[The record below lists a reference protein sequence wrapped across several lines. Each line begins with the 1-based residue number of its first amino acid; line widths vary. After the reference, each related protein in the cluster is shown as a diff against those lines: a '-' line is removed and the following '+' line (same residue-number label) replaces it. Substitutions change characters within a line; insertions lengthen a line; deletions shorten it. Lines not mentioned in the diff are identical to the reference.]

1 MVIFEFHD
9 NKDTTNN
16 KDLTFTFL
24 KSKKSPMKIKLL
36 LTFMLASIVSLAN
49 EPVNVKGSLTGVTVY
64 MQGAQLQHKANYT
77 IKAGVSEVI
86 VEGIS
91 PQISPSTI
99 QVKATGAVV
108 ILDSKYEFYYP
119 QPSININ
126 AGELPP
132 KIKAAI
138 KALEDSVKLVNF
150 ELRDINDEIEVLVAA
165 RKIIISNGAVKGQ
178 GKVNDSIQLLKSTV
192 DYYTTKV
199 SELNK
204 KISALDRQKVK
215 KTDLISSLDTRLN
228 DLRNYAE
235 QNNPTPEIK
244 GIPRIVV
251 TLMAKEA
258 ATGRIDLTYLASNAG
273 WTPLYDIRSEAASGK
288 ISLTYKAQVRQQ
300 TGLDWNDVKLSISTN
315 NPYANKTKPELSPW
329 YIDYQEY
336 RKDLSEKAKQR
347 SAAYGY
353 DDAVQSVNT
362 SAMNMG
368 FMYSTNGATFE
379 PAALGAEAF
388 TTIVQQLISAEF
400 KIDLNYSIASDN
412 QVRMVLVKQSEL
424 NTSFSYYAV
433 PKLDPGVYLVAQMT
447 KLDELQLVPAKANIF
462 FDGTY
467 IGETYLDPT
476 TMNDTLNLSLGKD
489 PNIIVKRTLLKD
501 QSKERIIQDKKERNF
516 AYNIEV
522 RNLKSSDVELIIQDQ
537 VPLTTNPEI
546 TIEKSNLGK
555 GSLDEKT
562 GLIEWKLKLKTKE
575 NVNFDYDFKVR
586 HPKDKIVQI

>member
-1 MVIFEFHD
+1 
-9 NKDTTNN
+9 
-16 KDLTFTFL
+16 
-24 KSKKSPMKIKLL
+24 MKIKLL
-36 LTFMLASIVSLAN
+36 L
-49 EPVNVKGSLTGVTVY
+49 SLTFLATTLFANDKVTVKSTLHSVTVY
-64 MQGAQLQHKANYT
+64 TQGAQLQHKANYT
-77 IKAGVSEVI
+77 IKAGLSEVI

-91 PQISPSTI
+91 PQISAGTI

-108 ILDSKYEFYYP
+108 ILDSKYEYYYP
-119 QPSININ
+119 QPNVQVN
-126 AGELPP
+126 VTELPL
-132 KIKAAI
+132 KIRNAI
-138 KALEDSVKLVNF
+138 KVLEDSIKIINF

-204 KISALDRQKVK
+204 KISGLDRQKVK
-215 KTDLISSLDTRLN
+215 KTDLISDLDTRLN

-244 GIPRIVV
+244 GIPRIII
-251 TLMAKEA
+251 TFMAKEA
-258 ATGRIDLTYLASNAG
+258 ASGRIDLSYLASNAG
-273 WTPLYDIRSEAASGK
+273 WTPLYDIRSEAATGK

-300 TGLDWNDVKLSISTN
+300 TGLDWDDVKLSISTN

-329 YIDYQEY
+329 YIDYQEF
-336 RKDLSEKAKQR
+336 RKQLNEKAKLR
-347 SAAYGY
+347 SEAYG
-353 DDAVQSVNT
+353 DNVPAAVNT

-368 FMYSTNGATFE
+368 FLYSTSGATFE
-379 PAALGAEAF
+379 QAAQGAEAF

-424 NTSFSYYAV
+424 NTSFRYYAV

-476 TMNDTLNLSLGKD
+476 TMDDTLNLSLGKD
-489 PNIIVKRTLLKD
+489 PNIVVKRTLLKN
-501 QSKERIIQDKKERNF
+501 QSKERIIQDKKERSF

-522 RNLKSSDVELIIQDQ
+522 RNLKSSEIELIIQDQ
-537 VPLTTNPEI
+537 IPLTTNPEI

-555 GSLDEKT
+555 GTIDEKT
-562 GLIEWKLKLKTKE
+562 GLIEWNLKLKAIDNQT
-575 NVNFDYDFKVR
+575 FDYDFKVR

>member
-1 MVIFEFHD
+1 
-9 NKDTTNN
+9 
-16 KDLTFTFL
+16 
-24 KSKKSPMKIKLL
+24 MKIKLL
-36 LTFMLASIVSLAN
+36 LSLSFLTSVLFAN
-49 EPVNVKGSLTGVTVY
+49 DKVTVKSTLHTVTVY
-64 MQGAQLQHKANYT
+64 TQGAQLQHKANYT
-77 IKAGVSEVI
+77 IKAGLSEVI

-91 PQISPSTI
+91 PQISAGTI

-119 QPSININ
+119 QPNVQLT

-132 KIKAAI
+132 KVRLGIKN
-138 KALEDSVKLVNF
+138 LEDSLRLINF

-192 DYYTTKV
+192 DYYTSKV

-215 KTDLISSLDTRLN
+215 KTDLISDLDGRLN
-228 DLRNYAE
+228 DLRNFAE

-244 GIPRIVV
+244 GTPRIVI

-258 ATGRIDLTYLASNAG
+258 ASGRIDLSYLASNAG
-273 WTPLYDIRSEAASGK
+273 WTPIYDIRSEAASGK

-300 TGLDWNDVKLSISTN
+300 TGLDWDDVKLSISTN

-336 RKDLSEKAKQR
+336 RKKLEEKAKSR
-347 SAAYGY
+347 S
-353 DDAVQSVNT
+353 DAWSNDAPAQNSA
-362 SAMNMG
+362 AMNMG
-368 FMYSTNGATFE
+368 FMYSSSGVAE
-379 PAALGAEAF
+379 VEALGAEQF

-412 QVRMVLVKQSEL
+412 QVRMVLVKQADL
-424 NTSFSYYAV
+424 NTSFRYYAV

-467 IGETYLDPT
+467 IGETYIDPT
-476 TMNDTLNLSLGKD
+476 TMDDTLNLSMGKD
-489 PNIIVKRTLLKD
+489 PNIVVKRTLLKN
-501 QSKERIIQDKKERNF
+501 QSKERIIQDKKERSF

-522 RNLKSSDVELIIQDQ
+522 RNLKSSEVELIIQDQ
-537 VPLTTNPEI
+537 IPLTTNPEI

-555 GSLDEKT
+555 GKLDEKT
-562 GLIEWKLKLKTKE
+562 GLIEWQLKLKAKDSQT
-575 NVNFDYDFKVR
+575 FDYDFKVR

>member
-1 MVIFEFHD
+1 
-9 NKDTTNN
+9 
-16 KDLTFTFL
+16 
-24 KSKKSPMKIKLL
+24 MKIKLL
-36 LTFMLASIVSLAN
+36 F
-49 EPVNVKGSLTGVTVY
+49 SLTLLAGSIFANDKVTVKSTLHSVTVY
-64 MQGAQLQHKANYT
+64 TQGAQLQHKANYT
-77 IKAGVSEVI
+77 IKAGLSEVI

-91 PQISPSTI
+91 PQISAGTI
-99 QVKATGAVV
+99 QVKASGAVV
-108 ILDSKYEFYYP
+108 ILDSKYEYYYP
-119 QPSININ
+119 QPNIQVN
-126 AGELPP
+126 ATELPL
-132 KIKAAI
+132 KIRNAI
-138 KALEDSVKLVNF
+138 KAIEDSIRLVNF

-204 KISALDRQKVK
+204 KISGLDRQKAK
-215 KTDLISSLDTRLN
+215 KTDLISDLDTRLN

-244 GIPRIVV
+244 GIPRIII
-251 TLMAKEA
+251 TFMAKEA
-258 ATGRIDLTYLASNAG
+258 ASGRIDLSYLASNAG
-273 WTPLYDIRSEAASGK
+273 WTPLYDIRSEAATGK

-300 TGLDWNDVKLSISTN
+300 TGLDWDDVKLSISTN

-329 YIDYQEY
+329 YIDYQEF
-336 RKDLSEKAKQR
+336 RKQLQEKSKAR
-347 SAAYGY
+347 TEAYS
-353 DDAVQSVNT
+353 DDAPAVNST
-362 SAMNMG
+362 AMNMG
-368 FMYSTNGATFE
+368 FMYNAQANGIVQQE
-379 PAALGAEAF
+379 ALGAEAF

-424 NTSFSYYAV
+424 NTSFRYYAV

-476 TMNDTLNLSLGKD
+476 TMDDTLNLSLGKD
-489 PNIIVKRTLLKD
+489 PNIVVKRTLLKN
-501 QSKERIIQDKKERNF
+501 QSKERIIQDKKERSF
-516 AYNIEV
+516 AYNMEV
-522 RNLKSSDVELIIQDQ
+522 RNLKSSEIELIIQDQ
-537 VPLTTNPEI
+537 IPLTTNPEI

-555 GSLDEKT
+555 GSIDEKT
-562 GLIEWKLKLKTKE
+562 GLIEWQLKLKAKE
-575 NVNFDYDFKVR
+575 NQTFDYDFKVR

>member
-1 MVIFEFHD
+1 M
-9 NKDTTNN
+9 
-16 KDLTFTFL
+16 
-24 KSKKSPMKIKLL
+24 
-36 LTFMLASIVSLAN
+36 VSLAN

-119 QPSININ
+119 QPSINVN

-138 KALEDSVKLVNF
+138 KALEDSVRLVNF

-336 RKDLSEKAKQR
+336 RRDLLEKAKQR
-347 SAAYGY
+347 SAVYEN
-353 DDAVQSVNT
+353 DDVAPSVNT

>member
-1 MVIFEFHD
+1 
-9 NKDTTNN
+9 
-16 KDLTFTFL
+16 
-24 KSKKSPMKIKLL
+24 MKINFL
-36 LTFMLASIVSLAN
+36 LTFILLGCSLFAN
-49 EPVNVKGSLTGVTVY
+49 EPVNVKSSLTGVTVY
-64 MQGAQLQHKANYT
+64 MQGAQLQHKANYS
-77 IKAGVSEVI
+77 IKAGISEVI

-91 PQISPSTI
+91 PQISASTI

-119 QPSININ
+119 QPATNTN
-126 AGELPP
+126 TGELPP
-132 KIKAAI
+132 KIRAAI
-138 KALEDSVKLVNF
+138 KALEDSIRLVNF

-204 KISALDRQKVK
+204 KISSLDRQKVK
-215 KTDLISSLDTRLN
+215 KADLIASLDTRLN

-244 GIPRIVV
+244 GIPRIVI

-258 ATGRIDLTYLASNAG
+258 AAGRIDLTYLASNAG

-329 YIDYQEY
+329 YIDYQAY
-336 RKDLSEKAKQR
+336 RKDLDEKAKMR
-347 SAAYGY
+347 GALGEAPAVNSMMYNSGFAYSQ
-353 DDAVQSVNT
+353 QSV
-362 SAMNMG
+362 
-368 FMYSTNGATFE
+368 E
-379 PAALGAEAF
+379 DDEIALTPEAF
-388 TTIVQQLISAEF
+388 TTVVQQLISAEF

-424 NTSFSYYAV
+424 NTSFRYYAV

-467 IGETYLDPT
+467 IGETYIDPT

-501 QSKERIIQDKKERNF
+501 QSKERVIQDKKERNF
-516 AYNIEV
+516 AYSIEV
-522 RNLKSSDVELIIQDQ
+522 RNLKSSEIDLVIQDQ

-546 TIEKSNLGK
+546 TIEKSIIGK
-555 GSLDEKT
+555 GTLDEKT
-562 GLIEWKLKLKTKE
+562 GLVEWKLKLKARE
-575 NVNFDYDFKVR
+575 NQTFDYEFKVR
-586 HPKDKIVQI
+586 HPKDKVVQI

>member
-1 MVIFEFHD
+1 
-9 NKDTTNN
+9 
-16 KDLTFTFL
+16 
-24 KSKKSPMKIKLL
+24 MKISLFFTLILL
-36 LTFMLASIVSLAN
+36 GTTLFAN
-49 EPVNVKGSLTGVTVY
+49 EPLTVKGPLTGVTVY

-99 QVKATGAVV
+99 QVRATGAVV
-108 ILDSKYEFYYP
+108 ILDSKYEYYYP
-119 QPSININ
+119 QPASNN
-126 AGELPP
+126 TSGEIPP
-132 KIKAAI
+132 KIRAAI
-138 KALEDSVKLVNF
+138 KALEDSIRIVNF

-204 KISALDRQKVK
+204 KISALDRQKAK
-215 KTDLISSLDTRLN
+215 KNDVLSALTTKRN
-228 DLRNYAE
+228 DLQNYAE
-235 QNNPTPEIK
+235 QNNPNPEIK
-244 GIPRIVV
+244 GIPRIVI
-251 TLMAKEA
+251 TLMAKEVA
-258 ATGRIDLTYLASNAG
+258 SGKIDLSYLASNAG
-273 WTPLYDIRSEAASGK
+273 WTPIYDIRSEATSGK

-336 RKDLSEKAKQR
+336 RKTLNEKAKLR
-347 SAAYGY
+347 SDAYGY
-353 DDAVQSVNT
+353 AEDVPAVNSA
-362 SAMNMG
+362 AMNMG
-368 FMYSTNGATFE
+368 FMYSSQGNGIVQQE
-379 PAALGAEAF
+379 ALGADQF
-388 TTIVQQLISAEF
+388 TTIVQQLIAAEF

-424 NTSFSYYAV
+424 NTSFRYYAV

-476 TMNDTLNLSLGKD
+476 TMDDTLNLSLGKD
-489 PNIIVKRTLLKD
+489 PNIVVKRTLLKN

-522 RNLKSSDVELIIQDQ
+522 RNLKSSEIDLIIQDQ
-537 VPLTTNPEI
+537 IPLTTNPEI

-555 GSLDEKT
+555 GTLDEKT
-562 GLIEWKLKLKTKE
+562 GLIEWKLKLKAKE
-575 NVNFDYDFKVR
+575 NQTFDYDFKVR
-586 HPKDKIVQI
+586 HPKDKVVQI

>member
-1 MVIFEFHD
+1 
-9 NKDTTNN
+9 
-16 KDLTFTFL
+16 
-24 KSKKSPMKIKLL
+24 MKIKLFL
-36 LTFMLASIVSLAN
+36 SLALIASTLFAN
-49 EPVNVKGSLTGVTVY
+49 DKVTVKSSLHSVTVY
-64 MQGAQLQHKANYT
+64 TQGAQLQHKANYT
-77 IKAGVSEVI
+77 IKAGLSEVI

-91 PQISPSTI
+91 PQIAAGTI

-108 ILDSKYEFYYP
+108 ILDSKYEYYYP
-119 QPSININ
+119 QPNVQLN
-126 AGELPP
+126 ATEIPI
-132 KIKAAI
+132 KIRNAI
-138 KALEDSVKLVNF
+138 KAIEDSIKLVNF

-215 KTDLISSLDTRLN
+215 KTDLISNLDNRLN
-228 DLRNYAE
+228 DLQNYAE
-235 QNNPTPEIK
+235 QNNPNPENK
-244 GIPRIVV
+244 GIPRIII
-251 TLMAKEA
+251 TFMAKEA
-258 ATGRIDLTYLASNAG
+258 ASGRIDLSYLASNAG
-273 WTPLYDIRSEAASGK
+273 WTPLYDIRSEAETGK

-300 TGLDWNDVKLSISTN
+300 TGLDWDDIKLSISTN

-336 RKDLSEKAKQR
+336 RIKLEEKAKLR
-347 SAAYGY
+347 YDAYDAPAVNSSAL
-353 DDAVQSVNT
+353 
-362 SAMNMG
+362 NMG
-368 FMYSTNGATFE
+368 FMYKTNAWE
-379 PAALGAEAF
+379 NNALGAEQF

-400 KIDLNYSIASDN
+400 KIDFNYSIASDN

-424 NTSFSYYAV
+424 TTSFRYYAV

-476 TMNDTLNLSLGKD
+476 TMDDTLNLSLGKD
-489 PNIIVKRTLLKD
+489 PNIVVKRTLLKN
-501 QSKERIIQDKKERNF
+501 QCKERMIQDKKERSF

-522 RNLKSSDVELIIQDQ
+522 RNLKSSEIELFIQDQ
-537 VPLTTNPEI
+537 IPLTTNPDI

-555 GSLDEKT
+555 GKIDEKT
-562 GLIEWKLKLKTKE
+562 GLIEWQLKLKAKE
-575 NVNFDYDFKVR
+575 SQSFDYDFKVR
-586 HPKDKIVQI
+586 HAKDKTVQI

>member
-1 MVIFEFHD
+1 
-9 NKDTTNN
+9 
-16 KDLTFTFL
+16 
-24 KSKKSPMKIKLL
+24 
-36 LTFMLASIVSLAN
+36 MLASIVSLAN

-119 QPSININ
+119 QPSINVN

-138 KALEDSVKLVNF
+138 KALEDSVRLVNF

-204 KISALDRQKVK
+204 KISSLDRQKVK

-336 RKDLSEKAKQR
+336 RKDLLEKAKQR

-353 DDAVQSVNT
+353 DDAAPSVNT

-368 FMYSTNGATFE
+368 FMYSTNGATTFE

-537 VPLTTNPEI
+537 IPLTTNPEI

-555 GSLDEKT
+555 GTLDEKT

>member
-1 MVIFEFHD
+1 
-9 NKDTTNN
+9 
-16 KDLTFTFL
+16 
-24 KSKKSPMKIKLL
+24 MKIKLL
-36 LTFMLASIVSLAN
+36 L
-49 EPVNVKGSLTGVTVY
+49 SLTFLATALFANDKVTVKSTLHSVTVY
-64 MQGAQLQHKANYT
+64 TQGAQLQHKANYT
-77 IKAGVSEVI
+77 IKAGLSEVI

-91 PQISPSTI
+91 PQISAGTI

-108 ILDSKYEFYYP
+108 ILDSKYEYYYP
-119 QPSININ
+119 QPNVQVTVN
-126 AGELPP
+126 ELPL
-132 KIKAAI
+132 KIRNGI
-138 KALEDSVKLVNF
+138 KALEDSIRLVNF

-178 GKVNDSIQLLKSTV
+178 GKVNDSIQLLKATV

-204 KISALDRQKVK
+204 KISALDRQKAK
-215 KTDLISSLDTRLN
+215 KTDLVNELNTKLD

-235 QNNPTPEIK
+235 QNNPTQEIK
-244 GIPRIVV
+244 GIPRIVI
-251 TLMAKEA
+251 TFMAKEA
-258 ATGRIDLTYLASNAG
+258 ASGRIDLSYLASNAG
-273 WTPLYDIRSEAASGK
+273 WTPLYDIRSEAATGK

-329 YIDYQEY
+329 YIDYQEF
-336 RKDLSEKAKQR
+336 RKQLQEKSKAR
-347 SAAYGY
+347 TEAYS
-353 DDAVQSVNT
+353 DDAPAVNS

-368 FMYSTNGATFE
+368 FMYSTNGVAE
-379 PAALGAEAF
+379 VNALGAEQF

-424 NTSFSYYAV
+424 NTTFRYYAV

-476 TMNDTLNLSLGKD
+476 TIDDTLNLSLGKD
-489 PNIIVKRTLLKD
+489 PNIVVKRTLLKN

-522 RNLKSSDVELIIQDQ
+522 RNLKSSEIELIIQDQ

-555 GSLDEKT
+555 GTLDEKT
-562 GLIEWKLKLKTKE
+562 GLIEWKLKLKAKE
-575 NVNFDYDFKVR
+575 NQTFDYDFKVR
-586 HPKDKIVQI
+586 HPKDKVVQI

>member
-1 MVIFEFHD
+1 
-9 NKDTTNN
+9 
-16 KDLTFTFL
+16 
-24 KSKKSPMKIKLL
+24 MKIKLL
-36 LTFMLASIVSLAN
+36 LTILFFGTAIWAN
-49 EPVNVKGSLTGVTVY
+49 DKVTVKSTLTGVTVY

-77 IKAGVSEVI
+77 IKPGLSEVI

-91 PQISPSTI
+91 AQIAPSTI

-119 QPSININ
+119 QPNTM
-126 AGELPP
+126 ATVTELPP
-132 KIKAAI
+132 KVRAAI
-138 KALEDSVKLVNF
+138 KALEDSIILVNF

-215 KTDLISSLDTRLN
+215 KTDLISSLDQRLN

-235 QNNPTPEIK
+235 QNNPQPEIK
-244 GIPRIVV
+244 GIPRIVI

-258 ATGRIDLTYLASNAG
+258 ASGRIELSYLASNAG
-273 WTPLYDIRSEAASGK
+273 WTPLYDIRSEASSGK

-300 TGLDWNDVKLSISTN
+300 TGLDWNDIKLSISTN

-336 RKDLSEKAKQR
+336 RKELMEKGKLR
-347 SAAYGY
+347 SDAYNL
-353 DDAVQSVNT
+353 APSVNQQ
-362 SAMNMG
+362 AMNMG
-368 FMYSTNGATFE
+368 FMYSTTTGVVE
-379 PAALGAEAF
+379 DDALNASEF
-388 TTIVQQLISAEF
+388 TTVVQQLIAAEF
-400 KIDLNYSIASDN
+400 KIDLNYNIASDN
-412 QVRMVLVKQSEL
+412 QNHMVLVKQADL
-424 NTSFSYYAV
+424 NTSFRYYAV

-467 IGETYLDPT
+467 IGETYIDPT
-476 TMNDTLNLSLGKD
+476 NIDDTLNLSLGKD
-489 PNIIVKRTLLKD
+489 PNIVVKRTLLKN
-501 QSKERIIQDKKERNF
+501 QCKERIVQDKKERSF
-516 AYNIEV
+516 AYSIEV
-522 RNLKSSDVELIIQDQ
+522 RNLKSSEIDLTIQDQ
-537 VPLTTNPEI
+537 IPLTTNPDI
-546 TIEKSNLGK
+546 VIEKTNLGK
-555 GSLDEKT
+555 GTIDDKT
-562 GLIEWKLKLKTKE
+562 GLIEWKFKLKPKE
-575 NVNFDYDFKVR
+575 NQSFEYDFKVR
-586 HPKDKIVQI
+586 HSKDKVVAL

>member
-1 MVIFEFHD
+1 
-9 NKDTTNN
+9 
-16 KDLTFTFL
+16 
-24 KSKKSPMKIKLL
+24 MKIKLL
-36 LTFMLASIVSLAN
+36 F
-49 EPVNVKGSLTGVTVY
+49 SLTLFAGSIFANDKITVKSTLHSVTVY
-64 MQGAQLQHKANYT
+64 TQGAQLQHKANYT
-77 IKAGVSEVI
+77 IKAGLSEVI

-91 PQISPSTI
+91 PQISAGTI

-108 ILDSKYEFYYP
+108 ILDSKYEYYYP
-119 QPSININ
+119 QPNIQVN
-126 AGELPP
+126 ATELPL
-132 KIKAAI
+132 KIRNAI
-138 KALEDSVKLVNF
+138 KAIEDSIKLVNF

-204 KISALDRQKVK
+204 KISGLDRQKAK
-215 KTDLISSLDTRLN
+215 KSDLISDLDTRLN

-244 GIPRIVV
+244 GIPRIII
-251 TLMAKEA
+251 TFMAKEA
-258 ATGRIDLTYLASNAG
+258 ASGRIDLSYLASNAG
-273 WTPLYDIRSEAASGK
+273 WTPLYDIRSEAATGK

-300 TGLDWNDVKLSISTN
+300 TGLDWDDVKLSISTN

-329 YIDYQEY
+329 YIDYQEF
-336 RKDLSEKAKQR
+336 RKRLDEKSKAR
-347 SAAYGY
+347 TEAYS
-353 DDAVQSVNT
+353 DDAPAVNST
-362 SAMNMG
+362 AMNMG
-368 FMYSTNGATFE
+368 FMYNAQANGIVQQE
-379 PAALGAEAF
+379 ALGAEAF

-424 NTSFSYYAV
+424 NTSFRYYAV

-476 TMNDTLNLSLGKD
+476 TMDDTLNLSLGKD
-489 PNIIVKRTLLKD
+489 PNIVVKRTLLKN
-501 QSKERIIQDKKERNF
+501 QSKERIIQDKKERSF
-516 AYNIEV
+516 AYNMEV
-522 RNLKSSDVELIIQDQ
+522 RNLKSSEIELIIQDQ
-537 VPLTTNPEI
+537 IPLTTNPEI

-555 GSLDEKT
+555 GSIDEKT
-562 GLIEWKLKLKTKE
+562 GLIEWQLKLKAKE
-575 NVNFDYDFKVR
+575 NQTFDYDFKVR

>member
-1 MVIFEFHD
+1 MKISLF
-9 NKDTTNN
+9 
-16 KDLTFTFL
+16 LTF
-24 KSKKSPMKIKLL
+24 ILL
-36 LTFMLASIVSLAN
+36 GSTLFAN
-49 EPVNVKGSLTGVTVY
+49 EPLTVKGPLTGVTVY

-99 QVKATGAVV
+99 QVRATGAVV

-119 QPSININ
+119 QPAAKNTT
-126 AGELPP
+126 GEMPP
-132 KIKAAI
+132 KILAAI
-138 KALEDSVKLVNF
+138 KALEDSIRMVNF
-150 ELRDINDEIEVLVAA
+150 ELRDINDEIDVLEAA

-204 KISALDRQKVK
+204 KISALDRQKAK
-215 KTDLISSLDTRLN
+215 KNDVFTALDAKLN

-235 QNNPTPEIK
+235 QNNPNPEIK
-244 GIPRIVV
+244 GIPRIVI
-251 TLMAKEA
+251 TLMAKDVA
-258 ATGRIDLTYLASNAG
+258 SGKIDLSYLASNAG
-273 WTPLYDIRSEAASGK
+273 WTPIYDIRSEATSGK

-315 NPYANKTKPELSPW
+315 NPYANKTKPELNPW

-336 RKDLSEKAKQR
+336 RKTLNEKAKQR
-347 SAAYGY
+347 SDAYGNA
-353 DDAVQSVNT
+353 DDAPAVN
-362 SAMNMG
+362 SAAMNMG
-368 FMYSTNGATFE
+368 FMYSTKANGLE
-379 PAALGAEAF
+379 QQEALGADQF
-388 TTIVQQLISAEF
+388 TTIVQQLIAAEF

-424 NTSFSYYAV
+424 NTSFRYYAV

-476 TMNDTLNLSLGKD
+476 TMDDTLNLSLGKD
-489 PNIIVKRTLLKD
+489 PNIVVKRTLLKN

-522 RNLKSSDVELIIQDQ
+522 RNLKSSEIDLIIQDQ

-555 GSLDEKT
+555 GTIDEKT
-562 GLIEWKLKLKTKE
+562 GLIEWKLKLKAKE
-575 NVNFDYDFKVR
+575 SLTFDYDFKVR
-586 HPKDKIVQI
+586 HPKDKVVQI

>member
-1 MVIFEFHD
+1 
-9 NKDTTNN
+9 
-16 KDLTFTFL
+16 
-24 KSKKSPMKIKLL
+24 MKIKLL
-36 LTFMLASIVSLAN
+36 L
-49 EPVNVKGSLTGVTVY
+49 SLTLLAGSIFANDKVTVKSTLHSVTVY
-64 MQGAQLQHKANYT
+64 TQGAQLQHKANYT
-77 IKAGVSEVI
+77 IKAGLSEVI

-91 PQISPSTI
+91 PQIAAGTI

-108 ILDSKYEFYYP
+108 ILDSKYEYYYP
-119 QPSININ
+119 QPNVQLN
-126 AGELPP
+126 ATEIPI
-132 KIKAAI
+132 KIRNAI
-138 KALEDSVKLVNF
+138 KAIEDSIKLVNF

-215 KTDLISSLDTRLN
+215 KTDLISNLDNRLN
-228 DLRNYAE
+228 DLQNYAE
-235 QNNPTPEIK
+235 QNNPNPENK
-244 GIPRIVV
+244 GIPRIII
-251 TLMAKEA
+251 TFMAKEA
-258 ATGRIDLTYLASNAG
+258 ASGSIDLSYLASNAG
-273 WTPLYDIRSEAASGK
+273 LTPLYDIRSEAATGK

-300 TGLDWNDVKLSISTN
+300 TGLDWNDIKLSISTN

-329 YIDYQEY
+329 YIDYQEF
-336 RKDLSEKAKQR
+336 RKKLEEKVKQR
-347 SAAYGY
+347 SEAYS
-353 DDAVQSVNT
+353 DDAPAVNNT
-362 SAMNMG
+362 AMNMG
-368 FMYSTNGATFE
+368 FMYSYSTNGVAE
-379 PAALGAEAF
+379 PAALGAEQF

-424 NTSFSYYAV
+424 NTSFRYYAV

-476 TMNDTLNLSLGKD
+476 TMDDTLNLSLGKD
-489 PNIIVKRTLLKD
+489 PNIVVKRTLLKN
-501 QSKERIIQDKKERNF
+501 QSKERIIQDKKERSF

-522 RNLKSSDVELIIQDQ
+522 RNLKSSEIELIIQDQ
-537 VPLTTNPEI
+537 IPLTTNPEI

-555 GSLDEKT
+555 GSIDEKT
-562 GLIEWKLKLKTKE
+562 GLIEWQLKLKAKDNQT
-575 NVNFDYDFKVR
+575 FDYDFKVR

>member
-1 MVIFEFHD
+1 
-9 NKDTTNN
+9 
-16 KDLTFTFL
+16 
-24 KSKKSPMKIKLL
+24 MKIKFLFSFALL
-36 LTFMLASIVSLAN
+36 SFALFAN
-49 EPVNVKGSLTGVTVY
+49 EPLTVKGPLTGVTVY

-119 QPSININ
+119 QPTNNSTT
-126 AGELPP
+126 GELPP
-132 KIKAAI
+132 KIRAAI
-138 KALEDSVKLVNF
+138 KALEDSVILVNF
-150 ELRDINDEIEVLVAA
+150 ELRDISDEIEVLVAA

-215 KTDLISSLDTRLN
+215 KSDLISILDTRLN

-244 GIPRIVV
+244 GVPRIVI
-251 TLMAKEA
+251 TFMAKEA
-258 ATGRIDLTYLASNAG
+258 ATGKIELSYLASNAG

-353 DDAVQSVNT
+353 DDAAQSVNT

-368 FMYSTNGATFE
+368 FMYSTQGNGIVQQE
-379 PAALGAEAF
+379 ALGAEAF

-412 QVRMVLVKQSEL
+412 QNRMVLVKQTEL
-424 NTSFSYYAV
+424 NTSFRYFAV

-447 KLDELQLVPAKANIF
+447 KLDELQLVPATANIF

-476 TMNDTLNLSLGKD
+476 TMDDTLNLSLGKD
-489 PNIIVKRTLLKD
+489 PNIVVKRTLLKD

-522 RNLKSSDVELIIQDQ
+522 RNLKSSEIDLIIQDQ

-555 GSLDEKT
+555 GTLDDKT
-562 GLIEWKLKLKTKE
+562 GLIEWKLKLKAKE
-575 NVNFDYDFKVR
+575 NLNFEYDFKVR

>member
-1 MVIFEFHD
+1 
-9 NKDTTNN
+9 
-16 KDLTFTFL
+16 
-24 KSKKSPMKIKLL
+24 MKIKLL
-36 LTFMLASIVSLAN
+36 L
-49 EPVNVKGSLTGVTVY
+49 SLTFLATTLFANDKVTVKSTLHSVTVY
-64 MQGAQLQHKANYT
+64 TQGAQLQHKANYT
-77 IKAGVSEVI
+77 IKAGLSEVI

-91 PQISPSTI
+91 PQISAGTI

-108 ILDSKYEFYYP
+108 ILDSKYEYYYP
-119 QPSININ
+119 QPNVQVN
-126 AGELPP
+126 VTELPL
-132 KIKAAI
+132 KIRNAI
-138 KALEDSVKLVNF
+138 KVLEDSIRVVNF

-215 KTDLISSLDTRLN
+215 KTDLISDLDTRLN

-244 GIPRIVV
+244 GIPRIII
-251 TLMAKEA
+251 TFMAKEA
-258 ATGRIDLTYLASNAG
+258 ASGRIDLSYLASNAG
-273 WTPLYDIRSEAASGK
+273 WTPLYDIRSEAATGK

-300 TGLDWNDVKLSISTN
+300 TGLDWDDVKLSISTN

-329 YIDYQEY
+329 YIDYQEF
-336 RKDLSEKAKQR
+336 RKQLNEKARLR
-347 SAAYGY
+347 SDANL
-353 DDAVQSVNT
+353 DDMPAVNST
-362 SAMNMG
+362 AMNMG
-368 FMYSTNGATFE
+368 FMYSTNGATYE
-379 PAALGAEAF
+379 STAQGAEAF

-424 NTSFSYYAV
+424 NTSFRYYAV

-476 TMNDTLNLSLGKD
+476 TMDDTLNLSLGKD
-489 PNIIVKRTLLKD
+489 PNIVVKRTLLKN
-501 QSKERIIQDKKERNF
+501 QSKERIIQDKKERSF

-522 RNLKSSDVELIIQDQ
+522 RNLKSSEIELIIQDQ
-537 VPLTTNPEI
+537 IPLTTNPEI

-555 GSLDEKT
+555 GTIDEKT
-562 GLIEWKLKLKTKE
+562 GLIEWNLKLKAKDNQT
-575 NVNFDYDFKVR
+575 FDYDFKVR

>member
-1 MVIFEFHD
+1 
-9 NKDTTNN
+9 
-16 KDLTFTFL
+16 
-24 KSKKSPMKIKLL
+24 MKIKLL
-36 LTFMLASIVSLAN
+36 FTILLFGTAIWAN
-49 EPVNVKGSLTGVTVY
+49 DKVTVKSTLTGVTVY

-77 IKAGVSEVI
+77 IKPGLSEVI

-91 PQISPSTI
+91 AQIAPSTI

-119 QPSININ
+119 QPNTM
-126 AGELPP
+126 ATVTELPP
-132 KIKAAI
+132 KVRAAI
-138 KALEDSVKLVNF
+138 KVLEDSIRLVNF

-215 KTDLISSLDTRLN
+215 KTDLLSSLDQRLN
-228 DLRNYAE
+228 DLRNFAT
-235 QNNPTPEIK
+235 QNNPQPEIK
-244 GIPRIVV
+244 GIPRIVI

-258 ATGRIDLTYLASNAG
+258 ASGRIDLSYLASNAG
-273 WTPLYDIRSEAASGK
+273 WTPLYDIRSEASSGK

-336 RKDLSEKAKQR
+336 RKVLEEKAKMR
-347 SAAYGY
+347 SDAYNL
-353 DDAVQSVNT
+353 APSVNQQVT
-362 SAMNMG
+362 NMG
-368 FMYSTNGATFE
+368 FMYSTTTGVVE
-379 PAALGAEAF
+379 DDALDASEF
-388 TTIVQQLISAEF
+388 TTVVQQLIAAEF
-400 KIDLNYSIASDN
+400 KIDLNYNIASDN
-412 QVRMVLVKQSEL
+412 QNHMVLVKQADL
-424 NTSFSYYAV
+424 NTSFRYYAV

-467 IGETYLDPT
+467 IGETYIDPT
-476 TMNDTLNLSLGKD
+476 NIDDTLNLSLGKD
-489 PNIIVKRTLLKD
+489 PNIVVKRTLLKN
-501 QSKERIIQDKKERNF
+501 QCKERIVQDKKERSF
-516 AYNIEV
+516 AYSIEV
-522 RNLKSSDVELIIQDQ
+522 RNLKSSEIDLTIQDQ
-537 VPLTTNPEI
+537 IPLTTNPDI
-546 TIEKSNLGK
+546 VIEKTNLGK
-555 GSLDEKT
+555 GTIDDKT
-562 GLIEWKLKLKTKE
+562 GLIEWKFKLKPKE
-575 NVNFDYDFKVR
+575 NQSFEYDFKVR
-586 HPKDKIVQI
+586 HSKDKVVAL

>member
-1 MVIFEFHD
+1 
-9 NKDTTNN
+9 
-16 KDLTFTFL
+16 
-24 KSKKSPMKIKLL
+24 MKIKLL
-36 LTFMLASIVSLAN
+36 LSISLLATTIFAN
-49 EPVNVKGSLTGVTVY
+49 DKVTVKSTLHSVTVY
-64 MQGAQLQHKANYT
+64 TQGAQLQHKANYT
-77 IKAGVSEVI
+77 IKAGLSEVI

-91 PQISPSTI
+91 PQIAAGTI
-99 QVKATGAVV
+99 QVKATGSVV
-108 ILDSKYEFYYP
+108 ILDSKYEYYYP
-119 QPSININ
+119 QPNIQVN
-126 AGELPP
+126 ATELPL
-132 KIKAAI
+132 KIRNAI
-138 KALEDSVKLVNF
+138 KVLEDSIRIINF

-215 KTDLISSLDTRLN
+215 KTDLIADLDTRLN

-244 GIPRIVV
+244 GIPRIII
-251 TLMAKEA
+251 TFMAKEA
-258 ATGRIDLTYLASNAG
+258 ASGRIDLSYLASNAG
-273 WTPLYDIRSEAASGK
+273 WTPLYDIRSEAATGK

-300 TGLDWNDVKLSISTN
+300 TGLDWDDVKLSISTN

-329 YIDYQEY
+329 YIDYQEF
-336 RKDLSEKAKQR
+336 RKQLYEKSKARSE
-347 SAAYGY
+347 AYS
-353 DDAVQSVNT
+353 DDAPAQNNT
-362 SAMNMG
+362 AMNMG
-368 FMYSTNGATFE
+368 FMYSYSTNGVVE
-379 PAALGAEAF
+379 PAALGAEQF

-424 NTSFSYYAV
+424 NTSFRYYAV

-476 TMNDTLNLSLGKD
+476 TMDDTLNLSLGKD
-489 PNIIVKRTLLKD
+489 PNIIVKRTLLKN
-501 QSKERIIQDKKERNF
+501 QSKERIIQDKKERSF
-516 AYNIEV
+516 AYNMEV
-522 RNLKSSDVELIIQDQ
+522 RNLKSSEIELIIQDQ
-537 VPLTTNPEI
+537 IPLTTNPEI

-555 GSLDEKT
+555 GSIDEKT
-562 GLIEWKLKLKTKE
+562 GLIEWQLKLKAKDNQT
-575 NVNFDYDFKVR
+575 FDYDFKVR

>member
-1 MVIFEFHD
+1 
-9 NKDTTNN
+9 
-16 KDLTFTFL
+16 
-24 KSKKSPMKIKLL
+24 MKIKLL
-36 LTFMLASIVSLAN
+36 LSFALVASALFAN
-49 EPVNVKGSLTGVTVY
+49 DKVTVKSTLHSVTVY
-64 MQGAQLQHKANYT
+64 TQGAQLQHKANYS
-77 IKAGVSEVI
+77 IKAGLSEVI

-91 PQISPSTI
+91 PQISAGTI

-108 ILDSKYEFYYP
+108 ILDSKYEYYYP
-119 QPSININ
+119 QPNIQWTKT
-126 AGELPP
+126 ELPL
-132 KIKAAI
+132 KIRNAI
-138 KALEDSVKLVNF
+138 KVLEDSIKLINF

-215 KTDLISSLDTRLN
+215 KTDLISDLDTRLN
-228 DLRNYAE
+228 DLQNYAE
-235 QNNPTPEIK
+235 QNNPTPETK
-244 GIPRIVV
+244 GIPRIII
-251 TLMAKEA
+251 TFMAKEA
-258 ATGRIDLTYLASNAG
+258 ASGRIDLSYLASNAG
-273 WTPLYDIRSEAASGK
+273 WTPLYDIRSEAATGK

-300 TGLDWNDVKLSISTN
+300 TGLDWDDVKLSISTN

-329 YIDYQEY
+329 YIDYQEF
-336 RKDLSEKAKQR
+336 RKQLQEKSKIRSE
-347 SAAYGY
+347 AYSN
-353 DDAVQSVNT
+353 DMPTVNST
-362 SAMNMG
+362 AMNMG

-379 PAALGAEAF
+379 PVAKGAEAF

-424 NTSFSYYAV
+424 NTSFRYYAV

-476 TMNDTLNLSLGKD
+476 TMDDTLNLSLGKD
-489 PNIIVKRTLLKD
+489 PNIVVKRTLLKN
-501 QSKERIIQDKKERNF
+501 QSKERIIQDKKERSF

-522 RNLKSSDVELIIQDQ
+522 RNLKSSEIELIIQDQ
-537 VPLTTNPEI
+537 IPLTTNPEI

-555 GSLDEKT
+555 GKKIT
-562 GLIEWKLKLKTKE
+562 LKKSDDIPK
-575 NVNFDYDFKVR
+575 FKA
-586 HPKDKIVQI
+586 PGIGIDIQGKIYS

>member
-1 MVIFEFHD
+1 MKINF
-9 NKDTTNN
+9 
-16 KDLTFTFL
+16 LFTF
-24 KSKKSPMKIKLL
+24 ILL
-36 LTFMLASIVSLAN
+36 GYSLFAN
-49 EPVNVKGSLTGVTVY
+49 EPVNVKSSLTGVTVY
-64 MQGAQLQHKANYT
+64 MQGAQLQHKANYS
-77 IKAGVSEVI
+77 IKAGISEVI

-91 PQISPSTI
+91 PQISASTI

-119 QPSININ
+119 QPATNTN
-126 AGELPP
+126 TGELPP
-132 KIKAAI
+132 KIRAAI
-138 KALEDSVKLVNF
+138 KALEDSLRLVNF

-204 KISALDRQKVK
+204 KISSLDRQKVK
-215 KTDLISSLDTRLN
+215 KADLIASLDTRLN

-244 GIPRIVV
+244 GIPRIVI

-258 ATGRIDLTYLASNAG
+258 ATGRIDLTYFASNAG

-315 NPYANKTKPELSPW
+315 NPYANKTKPELNPW
-329 YIDYQEY
+329 YIDYQVY
-336 RKDLSEKAKQR
+336 RKELEEKAKMR
-347 SAAYGY
+347 SDAYNN
-353 DDAVQSVNT
+353 APSVN
-362 SAMNMG
+362 SQMMNMG
-368 FMYSTNGATFE
+368 FAYTQRSSMNDEIAQT
-379 PAALGAEAF
+379 PEAF
-388 TTIVQQLISAEF
+388 TTVVQQLIAAEF

-424 NTSFSYYAV
+424 NTSFRYYAV

-467 IGETYLDPT
+467 IGETYIDPT
-476 TMNDTLNLSLGKD
+476 TMDDTLNLSLGKD

-516 AYNIEV
+516 AYSIEV
-522 RNLKSSDVELIIQDQ
+522 RNLKSSEIDLIIQDQ

-546 TIEKSNLGK
+546 TIEKSIIGK
-555 GSLDEKT
+555 GTLDEKT
-562 GLIEWKLKLKTKE
+562 GLVEWKLKLKAKE
-575 NVNFDYDFKVR
+575 NQTFDYEFKVR
-586 HPKDKIVQI
+586 HPKDKVVQI

>member
-1 MVIFEFHD
+1 
-9 NKDTTNN
+9 
-16 KDLTFTFL
+16 
-24 KSKKSPMKIKLL
+24 MKIKLL
-36 LTFMLASIVSLAN
+36 LSFALAASALFAN
-49 EPVNVKGSLTGVTVY
+49 DKVTVKSTLHSVTVY
-64 MQGAQLQHKANYT
+64 TQGAQLQHKANYS
-77 IKAGVSEVI
+77 IKAGLSEVI

-91 PQISPSTI
+91 PQISAGTI

-108 ILDSKYEFYYP
+108 ILDSKYEYYYP
-119 QPSININ
+119 QPNIQWTKT
-126 AGELPP
+126 ELPL
-132 KIKAAI
+132 KIRNAI
-138 KALEDSVKLVNF
+138 KVLEDSIKLINF

-215 KTDLISSLDTRLN
+215 KTDLISDLDTRLN
-228 DLRNYAE
+228 DLQNYAE

-244 GIPRIVV
+244 GIPRIVI
-251 TLMAKEA
+251 TFMAKEVA
-258 ATGRIDLTYLASNAG
+258 SGRIDLSYLASNAG
-273 WTPLYDIRSEAASGK
+273 WTPLYDIRSEATSGK

-329 YIDYQEY
+329 YIDYQEF
-336 RKDLSEKAKQR
+336 RKQLQEKSKLR
-347 SAAYGY
+347 SDAYG
-353 DDAVQSVNT
+353 DDVPASVNT

-424 NTSFSYYAV
+424 NTSFRYYAV

-476 TMNDTLNLSLGKD
+476 TMDDTLNLSLGKD
-489 PNIIVKRTLLKD
+489 PNIVVKRTLLKN

-522 RNLKSSDVELIIQDQ
+522 RNLKSSEIELIIQDQ

-555 GSLDEKT
+555 GILDEKT
-562 GLIEWKLKLKTKE
+562 GLIEWKLKLKAKE
-575 NVNFDYDFKVR
+575 NQTFDYDFKVR
-586 HPKDKIVQI
+586 HPKDKVVQI

>member
-1 MVIFEFHD
+1 
-9 NKDTTNN
+9 
-16 KDLTFTFL
+16 
-24 KSKKSPMKIKLL
+24 MKINFL
-36 LTFMLASIVSLAN
+36 LTFILLGCSLFAN
-49 EPVNVKGSLTGVTVY
+49 EPVNVKSSLTGVTVY
-64 MQGAQLQHKANYT
+64 MQGAQLQHKANYS
-77 IKAGVSEVI
+77 IKAGISEVI

-91 PQISPSTI
+91 PQISASTI

-119 QPSININ
+119 QPATNTN
-126 AGELPP
+126 TGELPP
-132 KIKAAI
+132 KIRAAI
-138 KALEDSVKLVNF
+138 KALEDSLRLVNF

-204 KISALDRQKVK
+204 KISSLDRQKVK
-215 KTDLISSLDTRLN
+215 KADLIASLDTRLN

-244 GIPRIVV
+244 GIPRIVI

-258 ATGRIDLTYLASNAG
+258 AAGRIDLTYLASNAG

-329 YIDYQEY
+329 YIDYQAY
-336 RKDLSEKAKQR
+336 RKDLDEKAKMR
-347 SAAYGY
+347 GALGEAPAVNSMMYNSGFAYSQ
-353 DDAVQSVNT
+353 QSV
-362 SAMNMG
+362 
-368 FMYSTNGATFE
+368 E
-379 PAALGAEAF
+379 DDEIALTPEAF
-388 TTIVQQLISAEF
+388 TTVVQQLISAEF

-424 NTSFSYYAV
+424 NTSFRYYAV

-467 IGETYLDPT
+467 IGETYIDPT

-501 QSKERIIQDKKERNF
+501 QSKERVIQDKKERNF
-516 AYNIEV
+516 AYSIEV
-522 RNLKSSDVELIIQDQ
+522 RNLKSSEIDLIIQDQ

-546 TIEKSNLGK
+546 TIEKSIIGK
-555 GSLDEKT
+555 GTLDEKT
-562 GLIEWKLKLKTKE
+562 GLVEWKLKLKAKE
-575 NVNFDYDFKVR
+575 NQTFDYEFKVR
-586 HPKDKIVQI
+586 HPKDKVVQI